1 MKRTYQLLISTMNQN
16 NLSLVKK
23 MRVSSDAIIINQ
35 CDHIDKETIDHCGNK
50 IQFYSFNERG
60 VGLSRNSA
68 MMRATADIIEF
79 ADDDMIFTD
88 SYREDVLREFEA
100 HPEAD
105 AILFSV
111 ESLNPKR
118 PLLKIHK
125 FARVRR
131 REALKY
137 GCARLAIR
145 REKVLYNNIAFSL
158 LFGGGAKY
166 GSGEDTLFLQ
176 DCLRAG
182 LRIYKSPVKV
192 ADITQEDSTWF
203 HGYTEKYFTDKGALF
218 AAAMPKMCY
227 AYALATAMC
236 SSIPEFGKLSV
247 LRLYVKGICSFKK
260 RQRGGDRNYDTG
272 KEQ

>member
-1 MKRTYQLLISTMNQN
+1 MKYTYQLLVSTMNQN
-16 NLSLVKK
+16 DSSLAEK
-23 MRVSSDAIIINQ
+23 MKISSDAIIVNQ
-35 CDHIDKETIDHCGNK
+35 CDRVEKALIDCCGNK
-50 IQFYSFNERG
+50 VQIFSFDERG

-111 ESLNPKR
+111 ESLNPER

-125 FARVRR
+125 FARVKR

-158 LFGGGAKY
+158 LFGGGARY

-182 LRIYKSPVKV
+182 LKIYKSPVKV
-192 ADITQEDSTWF
+192 ADVSQEGSSWF
-203 HGYTEKYFTDKGALF
+203 HGYTEKYYYDKGSLF

-227 AYALATAMC
+227 AYALAVVFFSGA
-236 SSIPEFGKLSV
+236 PKYEKLST
-247 LRLYVKGICSFKK
+247 LKLYFKGICDFKK
-260 RQRGGDRNYDTG
+260 KQRGAWSCGT
-272 KEQ
+272 K

>member
-1 MKRTYQLLISTMNQN
+1 MKCTYQLLVSTMNQN
-16 NLSLVKK
+16 DFSLIKK
-23 MRVSSDAIIINQ
+23 MKVSSDAIIINQ
-35 CDHIDKETIDHCGNK
+35 CDCIDKETIDYCENK
-50 IQFYSFNERG
+50 IQFYSFDERG

-88 SYREDVLREFEA
+88 SYREVVLREFEA

-105 AILFSV
+105 AILFSL
-111 ESLNPKR
+111 ESLNPER

-125 FARVRR
+125 FARVKR

-182 LRIYKSPVKV
+182 LRIYKSPIKV

-227 AYALATAMC
+227 GYALATAMR
-236 SSIPEFGKLSV
+236 SSVPEFGKLSV
-247 LRLYVKGICSFKK
+247 LKFYIEGIRNFKK
-260 RQRGGDRNYDTG
+260 KQNGVRSYDTE